1 MKAFILL
8 LMCCLAFSL
17 AAQEK
22 RESERRISPDEM
34 PQTAMKAME
43 AFIPKWRKLRYFQ
56 ETDGTRTSYEA
67 KFLYRGRRFS
77 VEFSTTGILED
88 IEITQKY
95 TYMPES
101 VRDSLE
107 SYLASKFK
115 SFDIIKCQQQYRH
128 EGASPYNTLD
138 QVLSEKW
145 EGPVFY
151 ELEIDVLKEK
161 SWYSE
166 EYLFDQKG
174 RFLSKRRIIN
184 RAQDNL
190 LY

>member
-8 LMCCLAFSL
+8 VMCCLAFSL

-34 PQTAMKAME
+34 PQAAMKAME
-43 AFIPKWRKLRYFQ
+43 SFIPKWRKLRYFQ

-67 KFLYRGRRFS
+67 KFLYKGRRFS

-88 IEITQKY
+88 IEIIQKY
-95 TYMPES
+95 TDMPES

-115 SFDIIKCQQQYRH
+115 SFDIIKYQHIGKY
-128 EGASPYNTLD
+128 
-138 QVLSEKW
+138 
-145 EGPVFY
+145 
-151 ELEIDVLKEK
+151 
-161 SWYSE
+161 
-166 EYLFDQKG
+166 
-174 RFLSKRRIIN
+174 
-184 RAQDNL
+184 
-190 LY
+190 